1 MLNATH
7 SFIIKLDQC
16 QLLTTFLAGHHMFT
30 SIPEILYFSLAI
42 ILAAAANISGSFPKI
57 CIANGSSDFS

>member
-1 MLNATH
+1 
-7 SFIIKLDQC
+7 
-16 QLLTTFLAGHHMFT
+16 MFT